1 VLQSTLEMLPHI
13 ERICDA
19 AHLAPSRDNL
29 QPWRFEVDGETIS
42 FVVDPARDATR
53 MNAGGRMARI
63 ALGAAV
69 ECALLRAGR
78 MGASVRFHP
87 PRPGTLVTLTVTAPK
102 RFPEADKAL
111 VRRAT
116 NRRVYDGRPLEGE
129 TVATLRS
136 KTPDLDGVRTLW
148 FGRERVRVLGPIVEE
163 GEALFYSDPLLRDA
177 ALRAVRFDVRDR
189 EEVTRGLS
197 VGSLELSGPERLT
210 LDSLR
215 KTPQDR
221 LVALAFRKMGA
232 RARRLVESASG
243 VCVVV
248 ARGSSAETDIAVG
261 RCMQRAWLAL
271 TRLDLAAHPMS
282 SIAALEAIADEAE
295 EAARNLEAAAPV
307 DAAGSDPVTLMR
319 ASFRAAFPNV
329 DRASRVAI
337 LMRFGTAAAPSSRVG
352 REPVSA
358 SVNESARAAA
368 PDAPEGSGL

>member
-1 VLQSTLEMLPHI
+1 MLQSTLEMVPHI

-29 QPWRFEVDGETIS
+29 QPWRFEVDFETIS
-42 FVVDPARDATR
+42 FVVDEARDATP

-63 ALGAAV
+63 AVGAAV

-78 MGASVRFHP
+78 MGATVRFPP
-87 PRPGTLVTLTVTAPK
+87 PRPGALVTLVITAPR
-102 RFPEADKAL
+102 RFPEPDKAL
-111 VRRAT
+111 VRRTT
-116 NRRVYDGRPLEGE
+116 NRRVYDGRPLADE

-221 LVALAFRKMGA
+221 LVAMGAFRKMGA

-248 ARGSSAETDIAVG
+248 ARGSSAETDVAVG
-261 RCMQRAWLAL
+261 RCVQRAWLAL

-282 SIAALEAIADEAE
+282 SIAALEAIADEASQ
-295 EAARNLEAAAPV
+295 AAQTGETHAAEGEPGLA
-307 DAAGSDPVTLMR
+307 DPVTAMR

-329 DRASRVAI
+329 ERSSRIAL

-352 REPVSA
+352 RVPVSE
-358 SVNESARAAA
+358 SVSEPARAG
-368 PDAPEGSGL
+368 DPEGSEL

>member
-1 VLQSTLEMLPHI
+1 MVPHI

-42 FVVDPARDATR
+42 FVVDPARDATP

-87 PRPGTLVTLTVTAPK
+87 PRPGALVTLTVTAPK
-102 RFPEADKAL
+102 RVPEADKAL

-116 NRRVYDGRPLEGE
+116 NRRVYDGRPLADE

-163 GEALFYSDPLLRDA
+163 GEALFYSDPRLRDA

-221 LVALAFRKMGA
+221 LVAMGAFRKMGA

-248 ARGSSAETDIAVG
+248 ARGSSSETDIAVG

-282 SIAALEAIADEAE
+282 SISALEAIADDAE
-295 EAARNLEAAAPV
+295 QAARTDGTPAPG
-307 DAAGSDPVTLMR
+307 DAGGGDPVTSMR

-329 DRASRVAI
+329 DRASRIAL
-337 LMRFGTAAAPSSRVG
+337 LMRFGTATAPSSRVG

-358 SVNESARAAA
+358 CVSEAVGGSAR
-368 PDAPEGSGL
+368 EGGP